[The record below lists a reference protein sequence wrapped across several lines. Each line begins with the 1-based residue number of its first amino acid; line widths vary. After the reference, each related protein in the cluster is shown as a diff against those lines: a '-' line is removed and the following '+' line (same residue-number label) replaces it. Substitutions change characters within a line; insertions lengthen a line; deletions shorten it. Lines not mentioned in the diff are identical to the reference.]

1 MRSEIYYCFST
12 KFVIAFFLRDIVYNE
27 ATMIYLDNAATS
39 FFKPKGVYEAIR
51 YDLSHS
57 ANSGRSAHRYA
68 TDCAVK
74 IEKTREYLLEKL
86 GADEDYSVIFTKN
99 CTEALNLAIFG
110 YLKNG
115 MTAVTTA
122 NEHNSVL
129 RPLYELAK
137 RGVINLV
144 VVEQDEDGRISSTA
158 LAEKAENADLLVVG
172 HASNVTGAIVNL
184 AEIGEKLRHSKV
196 KILVDGAQSVP
207 ILSPEIK
214 SNRIDMLACPGHKG
228 LHGMQGT
235 GFLIVKKDA
244 SITPLIYGGTGVFSE
259 NVYQSSLIPEDYEA
273 GTLFAGGISALLAG
287 AKWSFDNLPSTRY
300 NVNRLTTECV
310 RRLNGLGAKTYVI
323 DTAVGIV
330 SFNFDGI
337 DSTEVANFLSEKDIA
352 VRSGLHCAPL
362 VHRFLGTTEQGAV
375 RVSFGADNTDRDLY
389 ILLSALDEFK
399 TKRHSNALFFTK

>member
-12 KFVIAFFLRDIVYNE
+12 KFVIAFFLGDIVYNE
-27 ATMIYLDNAATS
+27 AIMIYLDNAATS

-86 GADEDYSVIFTKN
+86 GADEDYSIIFTKN

-129 RPLYELAK
+129 RPLYELSK
-137 RGVINLV
+137 RGIVNL
-144 VVEQDEDGRISSTA
+144 VVEQDENGRISSTELVA
-158 LAEKAENADLLVVG
+158 KAENADLLVVG
-172 HASNVTGAIVNL
+172 HASNVTGAIANL
-184 AEIGEKLRHSKV
+184 SEIGEKLRNNKV

-207 ILSPEIK
+207 ILNPEIK

-228 LHGMQGT
+228 LHGMQGS
-235 GFLIVKKDA
+235 GFLIVKKDVELV
-244 SITPLIYGGTGVFSE
+244 PLIYGGTGVFSE
-259 NVYQSSLIPEDYEA
+259 NVYQSSLMPEDYEA

-287 AKWSFDNLPSTRY
+287 AKWSFDNLSSTRY
-300 NVNRLTTECV
+300 NVNRLATECV
-310 RRLNGLGAKTYVI
+310 RRLNGLGAKTYVV

-330 SFNFDGI
+330 SFNFDGT

-362 VHRFLGTTEQGAV
+362 VHKFLGTTEQGAV

-389 ILLSALDEFK
+389 ILLSALEEFK
-399 TKRHSNALFFTK
+399 AKRRSNTLPFKQ